1 MRARRLRP
9 RLIASGSVIV
19 LSLGS
24 ILAFAI
30 ASNGYPIRKLDLN
43 DSGIWVTSD
52 ADGLFGR
59 VNKSAGSL
67 DAYFNPPGGA
77 QASWSLDISQDAGM
91 VVARDSGGGYLAPV
105 DVALGIP
112 LADQQVKVDPTA
124 LVDMRGGTLA
134 VLEPKTGKVW
144 AARYGG
150 TEPLRLSALDSS
162 STPLLTL
169 GAPQVVAGARSSRS
183 AALAVGSDGAV
194 HVASTSGKM
203 ATVAAAGAAFAKPVV
218 ETAPSPWQA
227 IDVTALGAQR
237 VVLDPAAGALSV
249 AGGRTVSVDA
259 DPDARLQHPS
269 GALDEVVLATAAG
282 LVGIPLDDGPNTV
295 LFAGA
300 KGAPAAPLRA
310 ANCVLGAWAGTP
322 GTVARGCDGAAVSQV
337 PMDRPDMPLSKPVFR
352 VNRGQVVLNDAATG
366 RVFDIESAKSIDNWR
381 DLKRDEKPQDTP
393 KKPPKENPDADKN
406 KKPKAR
412 DDDLGARPGR
422 TTILHPLDN
431 DSDTQGR
438 ILAVTSVGEVEG
450 SPGASAS
457 VSPDGQSVR
466 YTLPPDGGNASFTY
480 TIDNGIQAA
489 SGRISVTAVAP
500 GDNKAPYLRSSS
512 VKKNWTIP
520 SGGTV
525 TVPVIGDWRDF
536 DGDPVAVVDAGID
549 DKYGEVVPTF
559 DGKLEFT
566 AADTGAGQRNLRYSV
581 SDGSEDEPVEQKV
594 AVTVQGIDANSVKA
608 VTEPDVAR
616 GEVGKPIVVAPLAND
631 LPGSDPLEP
640 KAKLALASELA
651 SKAGIDVE
659 TDLKSGQI
667 SVVASRAGAFFL
679 DYQAEYGSAAL
690 AEGNIRIDVK
700 KPPKQAEPPTAMPDT
715 ATVRGL
721 NPVMIDVLANDFDPS
736 GAVLTVTSVEAVD
749 PDQVQVGIVRGRWLR
764 IVPISDSFSP
774 SPQLVRYV
782 VSNGLAESSTG
793 DVSVSQL
800 PPVKADTPV
809 ARDDF
814 AVVRDSDS
822 VLIPAL
828 ENDSTFGGAPLRLAT
843 NVDGET
849 VGQLSVSETGQ
860 GEESTV
866 DLGTAYVAGDSIRYV
881 APLKVATPR
890 QVTIEYVVQAG
901 LEQSVGTAYVTV
913 NPQPGA
919 SNVNR
924 APTPAPVEART
935 TAGQTVTVTVP
946 SSNADPDGDT
956 VTVAG
961 IASQAM
967 LGRVI
972 GVSPTSLT
980 YEAYPTSVGTD
991 SFSYVVTDRY
1001 GKSASSLVRVAVVR
1015 PGVAQVPMPI
1025 PDVMTVAP
1033 GARVTV
1039 DPMRNDLLVK
1049 GDPVTIVPL
1058 DQTNASVGGQAT
1070 LDSEVGPLAAVAPTG
1085 DEPLSVSYA
1094 LTSQGNDSGTAE
1106 IVIRA
1111 EEGYRNPPVV
1121 RDEVAKIEGT
1131 KATVNVLAGAYDP
1144 DGDTAAL
1151 TVRSLDA
1158 RGTIAGEQL
1167 SATVGPTA
1175 QVIPFEMTDETGA
1188 TSVAVVYV
1196 PAAGSGAPI
1205 VKAGA
1210 EIKVDQNKS
1219 VTVNVADY
1227 VISPAGKPVS
1237 LTTRDRIWASPAG
1250 ALTVSA
1256 DKGGKLT
1263 VTGVDDYIGPGALTL
1278 EVTDG
1283 ATLTDPAGKTA
1294 IVTIP
1299 VQVGPVTPFIRC
1311 PEEAERFAAG
1321 SKPRQLDITTLCHV
1335 WLPRGEGLGELTYSA
1350 TFTKPV
1356 PGVSVSGPGRVL
1368 TVTVA
1373 GAAEP
1378 NTSAELAIS
1387 VVGSAAK
1394 ASTLRLKI
1402 VAAPKPRITPI
1413 TLEGIKQ
1420 GTTAEID
1427 VKSYMRSPYVDE
1439 QFTVV
1444 SVTKVSGAAATTSPP
1459 AGSKLTITP
1468 GASSSGRI
1476 VYSLVASDLADTARA
1491 DRHVKTTITL
1501 DVYGV
1506 PDPPSAPRAG
1516 RTVESRSATLSWKSG
1531 SPNGARIDYFEVVGA
1546 GKTQRCPGSPC
1557 KITGLE
1563 NGVYVTF
1570 TVRAHNKAG
1579 FSAPSATSERI
1590 RPDAV
1595 PKAVRGFTASD
1606 PADKS
1611 LRLTWQPAVVDGTP
1625 VKTYKITWAGGSAS
1639 VSGSSTSTVVR
1650 GLDNHRVTKFSIV
1663 AVNEEG
1669 PSASAKTTG
1678 QSSGRPAAPRVNEP
1692 SLTSNLT
1699 AARAAVRVTW
1709 DAVSPNGPGRTTYVV
1724 TRSGPGGEKQVCSAQ
1739 TTRVCNDDLDYDGQV
1754 YTYSVVAANDT
1765 GGAAHTSPPGRAAFT
1780 PIGQPDVPTDFTVAA
1795 QEPNGQLYFKFSVGE
1810 SRGSESFAI
1819 VSGGSGGDIRIAIS
1833 ADSTYQQSRDMGP
1846 IGTPRTL
1853 SVRLCNEARCSSD
1866 VSGPRATPYGPL
1878 GQPSISANA
1887 SGTSV
1892 SYSARV
1898 DANGK
1903 AATVRITSSRGYSRT
1918 ETITGSSTLTGSDSV
1933 GYSTSVTYTVTIS
1946 DDGRGS
1952 KSDSASD
1959 RTADPPPPPK
1969 LTAFKGGPFNP
1980 KGCDSSACRRVGT
1993 TTENFPG
2000 TVSCRIVAT
2009 SIGSISGF
2017 LPWTQGGNDTQ
2028 GSPNAYGYPGG
2039 WVDVECDGVRD
2050 RVDW

>member
-1 MRARRLRP
+1 MRP
-9 RLIASGSVIV
+9 QLIASGTVIA
-19 LSLGS
+19 LSAAS

-77 QASWSLDISQDAGM
+77 QAAWSLDISQDAGM

-105 DVALGIP
+105 DVALGSP

-124 LVDMRGGTLA
+124 LVDMRAGTLA
-134 VLEPKTGKVW
+134 VLEPKTGRVW
-144 AARYGG
+144 ATRYGG
-150 TEPLRLSALDSS
+150 AEPLRVSALDSS

-169 GAPQVVAGARSSRS
+169 GVPQVATGARSSRS
-183 AALAVGSDGAV
+183 AALAIGSDGAL

-203 ATVAAAGAAFAKPVV
+203 ATVAVAGAAFAKPVI
-218 ETAPSPWQA
+218 ESSPSPWKS
-227 IDVTALGAQR
+227 IDVTAVGAQR
-237 VVLDPAAGALSV
+237 VLLDPVAGQLLM
-249 AGGRTVSVDA
+249 AGGRVVAVDP
-259 DPDARLQHPS
+259 DPDARLQHAS
-269 GALDEVVLATAAG
+269 GPADEVILASASG
-282 LVGIPLDDGPNTV
+282 LIGIPLGDGQNTE
-295 LFAGA
+295 LFTGG

-322 GTVARGCDGAAVSQV
+322 GTVARGCDRAAVTQV
-337 PMDRPDMPLSKPVFR
+337 PMDRPDVPLNKPVFR

-431 DSDTQGR
+431 DSDTQDR

-466 YTLPPDGGNASFTY
+466 YTLPPDGGDASFTY

-489 SGRISVTAVAP
+489 SGRINVAAR
-500 GDNKAPYLRSSS
+500 GADDNELPTLRSASI
-512 VKKNWTIP
+512 KKNWTIP
-520 SGGTV
+520 SGGTI

-536 DGDPVAVVDAGID
+536 DGDPVAVVDAGIE
-549 DKYGEVVPTF
+549 DKFGEVVPTF

-581 SDGSEDEPVEQKV
+581 SDGFNDERVEQKV
-594 AVTVQGIDANSVKA
+594 AVAVQGVDANSVKA

-616 GEVGKPIVVAPLAND
+616 GEVGKPIVVTPLAND

-843 NVDGET
+843 NIEGET

-860 GEESTV
+860 GEDSAT

-881 APLKVATPR
+881 APLKVTTPR

-913 NPQPGA
+913 NPQPDA

-946 SSNADPDGDT
+946 SSNVDPDGDT

-1001 GKSASSLVRVAVVR
+1001 GKTASSLVRVAVVR

-1033 GARVTV
+1033 AARVTI

-1058 DQTNASVGGQAT
+1058 DQTNASVGGQAK
-1070 LDSEVGPLAAVAPTG
+1070 LDSDVGPLTAVAPIG

-1106 IVIRA
+1106 VVIRA
-1111 EEGYRNPPVV
+1111 EDDYRNPPVV

-1131 KATVNVLAGAYDP
+1131 TATADVLAGAYDP

-1151 TVRSLDA
+1151 TVKSLDS
-1158 RGTIAGEQL
+1158 RGKIVGDKL

-1175 QVIPFEMTDETGA
+1175 QVIPFEVTDETGA
-1188 TSVAVVYV
+1188 TGVAVAYV
-1196 PAAGSGAPI
+1196 PSAGTGAPI

-1219 VTVNVADY
+1219 VTVNVSDY
-1227 VISPAGKPVS
+1227 VISPSGKPVS

-1256 DKGGKLT
+1256 GKGGKLT

-1299 VQVGPVTPFIRC
+1299 VQVGPVTPYIRC

-1321 SKPRQLDITTLCHV
+1321 SKPRELDITTLCHV
-1335 WLPRGEGLGELTYSA
+1335 WLPRGEGLEDLTYA
-1350 TFTKPV
+1350 AAFTKSN
-1356 PGVSVSGPGRVL
+1356 PGVSVGGPGRVV

-1387 VVGSAAK
+1387 VVGSQAK

-1413 TLEGIKQ
+1413 SLEGIKQ

-1427 VKSYMRSPYVDE
+1427 LTSYMRSPYVKD
-1439 QFTVV
+1439 QSDFTVV
-1444 SVTKVSGAAATTSPP
+1444 SVTKVSGDAATASPP
-1459 AGSKLTITP
+1459 AGSKVTITP
-1468 GASSSGRI
+1468 GANASGRI
-1476 VYSLVASDLADTARA
+1476 VYSLVASDLADKART

-1516 RTVESRSATLSWKSG
+1516 RTVESRSATLSWKAG

-1546 GKTQRCPGSPC
+1546 GRTKRCPGSPC

-1579 FSAPSATSERI
+1579 FSAPSAVSERI

-1595 PKAVRGFTASD
+1595 PKAVKGFRASG

-1639 VSGSSTSTVVR
+1639 VSGGSTSTVVR
-1650 GLDNHRVTKFSIV
+1650 GLDNNRVTKFSIV
-1663 AVNEEG
+1663 AINEEG
-1669 PSASAKTTG
+1669 PSPSAKTTG
-1678 QSSGRPAAPRVNEP
+1678 QSSGRPNSPRLNKP
-1692 SLTSNLT
+1692 TLTSNLT
-1699 AARAAVRVTW
+1699 ASNAAVRITW
-1709 DAVSPNGPGRTTYVV
+1709 DSVSPNGPGKTIYTLS
-1724 TRSGPGGEKQVCSAQ
+1724 RSGAGGSRTVCSAQ
-1739 TTRVCNDDLDYDGQV
+1739 TSRTCNDDLEYDGRD
-1754 YTYSVVAANDT
+1754 YTYSLIAANET
-1765 GGAAHTSPPGRAAFT
+1765 GGSAHTSAPATTTFT
-1780 PIGQPDVPTDFTVAA
+1780 PIGEPDVPTNFEAKALQAD
-1795 QEPNGQLYFKFSVGE
+1795 GQLYFKFSVGQ
-1810 SRGSESFAI
+1810 SRGSESFAV
-1819 VSGGSGGDIRIAIS
+1819 VSGGAGGDLRIPIS
-1833 ADSTYQQSRDMGP
+1833 AGSTYQQSRDMGP

-1853 SVRLCNEARCSSD
+1853 SVKLCNETRCSSD
-1866 VSGPRATPYGPL
+1866 VSGASATPYGPL

-1887 SGTSV
+1887 SGTTV

-1898 DANGK
+1898 DGNGK
-1903 AATVRITSSRGYSRT
+1903 AATVRITSNRGYSRT
-1918 ETITGSSTLTGSDSV
+1918 ETISGSTTLTGSDNV
-1933 GYSTSVTYTVTIS
+1933 GYSTSVTYTVTII
-1946 DDGRGS
+1946 DGARGS
-1952 KSDSASD
+1952 KSDSATD
-1959 RTADPPPPPK
+1959 RTVDPPPK
-1969 LTAFKGGPFNP
+1969 LTAFKGSFRTLA
-1980 KGCDSSACRRVGT
+1980 GCSSSDCHYIGAK
-1993 TTENFPG
+1993 TENFPG
-2000 TVSCRIVAT
+2000 NVTCRISDN
-2009 SIGSISGF
+2009 SIHALGGF
-2017 LPWTQGGNDTQ
+2017 VTWSQAGNSTRE
-2028 GSPNAYGYPGG
+2028 GPNVYGHSPG
-2039 WVDVECDGVRD
+2039 WVEVTCDGVTD